1 VLILHTEGG
10 KTALGFKVYSEKT
23 GNSKCASTMK
33 ML

>member
-1 VLILHTEGG
+1 VLDSSYTSG
-10 KTALGFKVYSEKT
+10 KTALGFKVYTEKT